1 MFFFKLG
8 GRCGCVYGTKGAA
21 DRKLLGTADIE
32 NPVHILTVINVN
44 VRGTL
49 RDVTQIV
56 QSQFCI
62 LKTAQ
67 SPTYLSVTKQHT

>member
-8 GRCGCVYGTKGAA
+8 GRCGCEYGTKGVA
-21 DRKLLGTADIE
+21 DRKRLGTADIE

-44 VRGTL
+44 GNGTL

-56 QSQFCI
+56 
-62 LKTAQ
+62 
-67 SPTYLSVTKQHT
+67 